1 MFFSFSGLV
10 CYFVFVYNFHIISYV
25 LSKSNIMKRSTA
37 DIVQSAKQTTFE
49 SLFARK
55 RARYVSALLKF
66 SAYGRFVSTVFINLA
81 NKWMMMIMMM
91 IVGLGYSV
99 FSHYES

>member
-1 MFFSFSGLV
+1 M
-10 CYFVFVYNFHIISYV
+10 

-55 RARYVSALLKF
+55 RARYVSALLLKF

>member
-1 MFFSFSGLV
+1 
-10 CYFVFVYNFHIISYV
+10 V

-66 SAYGRFVSTVFINLA
+66 SAYGRFVSTHSTVFINLA